1 MIVKNITLENI
12 SINKSVQI
20 DVNTMDPNDGYILP
34 SQTIDLSNSMTS
46 LDLMESEQLKEAIY
60 SGSLIFVIDGYEV
73 DQQQSIEVYESGA
86 TQWAKL
92 FNPIISKTN
101 LYEGLASGFI
111 YAKNCLIG

>member
-1 MIVKNITLENI
+1 MKVKNTTIGNI

-20 DVNTMDPNDGYILP
+20 DVNTMNANDGYVLP
-34 SQTIDLSNSMTS
+34 SQVLDLSKSMSS
-46 LDLMESEQLKEAIY
+46 LDLMESEQLKDAIY
-60 SGSLIFVIDGYEV
+60 SGELIFVIDGYEV

-92 FNPIISKTN
+92 FNPVISKTN

>member
-1 MIVKNITLENI
+1 MNVKNTTTGNI

-20 DVNTMDPNDGYILP
+20 DVNTMDVNDGYVLP
-34 SQTIDLSNSMTS
+34 SQVLDLTKSMSS
-46 LDLMESEQLKEAIY
+46 LDLMESEQLKDAIY
-60 SGSLIFVIDGYEV
+60 SGGLIFVIDGYEI

-92 FNPIISKTN
+92 FNPVISRTN